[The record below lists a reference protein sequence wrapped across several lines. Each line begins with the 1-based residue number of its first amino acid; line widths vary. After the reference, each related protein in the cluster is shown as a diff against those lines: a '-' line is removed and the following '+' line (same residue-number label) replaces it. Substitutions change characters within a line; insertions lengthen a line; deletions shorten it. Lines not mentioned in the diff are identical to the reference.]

1 MNTILLWAIYFFE
14 VLIAIILWKIYDSLK
29 KK

>member
-1 MNTILLWAIYFFE
+1 MNTILLWAIYFVE